1 MQAVVL
7 GIKAMAGSA
16 MDPRVFG
23 FIDPPPPD
31 RLEAAMTN
39 LKQVRPLTFAGGRFT
54 VGERHRNMVVNTD
67 RCRAAGY
74 LVNSLMRAGKREERH
89 PRPAAANALV

>member
-1 MQAVVL
+1 MLGIKAMPGSAMDSRVFPDTRLRTATLIHTLLVLIHTQAVVL

-39 LKQVRPLTFAGGRFT
+39 LKQVRPLK
-54 VGERHRNMVVNTD
+54 VG
-67 RCRAAGY
+67 
-74 LVNSLMRAGKREERH
+74 S
-89 PRPAAANALV
+89 